1 MSLLLL
7 LSDFP
12 FLLFYI
18 LVYTIIIPNG
28 QMTVK
33 NECSDLDIRDLDIRD
48 LDIRDLDIRF
58 AGNCTKTPGFQA
70 GQYCDSAF

>member
-7 LSDFP
+7 LPDFP

-33 NECSDLDIRDLDIRD
+33 NECSDLDIRDLDIR
-48 LDIRDLDIRF
+48 F

>member
-33 NECSDLDIRDLDIRD
+33 NECSDLDIRDLA
-48 LDIRDLDIRF
+48 IRDLDIRF
-58 AGNCTKTPGFQA
+58 AGNCTKTSGFQA

>member
-28 QMTVK
+28 QMAVK
-33 NECSDLDIRDLDIRD
+33 NECSDLDIRD